1 MLYAQLRGRI
11 SCVHS
16 MADQDLKER
25 EGRVLSNDIFSLCL
39 GLIDMTQPYGPNGF
53 DPKIKGILGGGG
65 ASALIWGCI
74 GSACIYRKQ

>member
-1 MLYAQLRGRI
+1 M
-11 SCVHS
+11 
-16 MADQDLKER
+16 
-25 EGRVLSNDIFSLCL
+25 LSNDIFSLCL